1 MAKNPIKVTVFW
13 NISGQIKVLK
23 RKYGLVTDLYK
34 LVIYAYDQSRGVN
47 KIVDLS
53 CKFSLLSNFPA
64 EIVNTVEKNI

>member
-1 MAKNPIKVTVFW
+1 MAQNPIKVTVFW
-13 NISGQIKVLK
+13 NFSGQIKVLK
-23 RKYGLVTDLYK
+23 RKYGLYK
-34 LVIYAYDQSRGVN
+34 LVIYAYDPSRGVN

>member
-1 MAKNPIKVTVFW
+1 MVW
-13 NISGQIKVLK
+13 L
-23 RKYGLVTDLYK
+23 DLYK
-34 LVIYAYDQSRGVN
+34 LVIYAYDPSRGVN

>member
-1 MAKNPIKVTVFW
+1 MDKLRFYKGNTVW
-13 NISGQIKVLK
+13 L
-23 RKYGLVTDLYK
+23 DLYK
-34 LVIYAYDQSRGVN
+34 LVIYAYDPSRGVN